1 MSTEETN
8 CIVDFCEESCE
19 MARTLSRLPKNKRG
33 PFHGLPISIKECFY
47 IEGYDHTNGLAKEI
61 DKPSMQD
68 GSFVKVGS

>member
-19 MARTLSRLPKNKRG
+19 TARKLSTLPKNERG